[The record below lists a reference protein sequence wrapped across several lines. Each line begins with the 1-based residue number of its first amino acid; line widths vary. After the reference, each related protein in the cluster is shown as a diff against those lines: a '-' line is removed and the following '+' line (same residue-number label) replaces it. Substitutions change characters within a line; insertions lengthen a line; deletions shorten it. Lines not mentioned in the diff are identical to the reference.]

1 MLKLSF
7 NFLRLIFSN
16 LLKIRNLH
24 AVYSI
29 GKFKFYSMLSIHL
42 FEVNSKA
49 QIAKIIREKMENN
62 GIKKIEIINGTNLS
76 KTAVNSILSA
86 HLTDKDYHFETLL
99 KVLEF
104 MKIKIFIGKN
114 EESQTKVL
122 SLF

>member
-62 GIKKIEIINGTNLS
+62 GIKKVEIINGTNLS

>member
-1 MLKLSF
+1 
-7 NFLRLIFSN
+7 
-16 LLKIRNLH
+16 
-24 AVYSI
+24 
-29 GKFKFYSMLSIHL
+29 MLSIHL

-86 HLTDKDYHFETLL
+86 HLTDKDYHFGTLL

-114 EESQTKVL
+114 EESPTKVL